1 VISSP
6 QQLMMACEAHC
17 GLAESQMIRPEY
29 LSALFFFFFF
39 MLSLP
44 ACPLLP
50 TPGRATR
57 SRWALPFSQRG
68 RRRSWLDESFATRVS
83 MQA

>member
-1 VISSP
+1 MISSP

-29 LSALFFFFFF
+29 LSAFFFFFF
-39 MLSLP
+39 LLSLP

-68 RRRSWLDESFATRVS
+68 RRCSWLDESFATRVS